1 MLHRWSIRL
10 PLWAAVAIVALVYL
24 LRSAM
29 RGFDFRPD
37 LPGDA
42 VVLVLFVA
50 VLAAVAYARRAYGG
64 DASDDRDSGNGP
76 DSGGGPDA

>member
-1 MLHRWSIRL
+1 MLHRWSFRL
-10 PLWAAVAIVALVYL
+10 PLWAAVAIVALIYIG
-24 LRSAM
+24 RSAV

-50 VLAAVAYARRAYGG
+50 VLAVLAYVRRAYNG
-64 DASDDRDSGNGP
+64 DASDHRDEGTGP
-76 DSGGGPDA
+76 DGGGGLDA

>member
-42 VVLVLFVA
+42 VVLVLFVV
-50 VLAAVAYARRAYGG
+50 VLAAVAYVRRTYG
-64 DASDDRDSGNGP
+64 DDGSEDCHDEDRPNGGAGA
-76 DSGGGPDA
+76 DL